1 MAANTR
7 TVAAA
12 IAELTRALAEAGVET
27 PARDARLLV
36 AAATGASTASLISRP
51 ERELTLEEIEKLNAF
66 KAQRVGRE
74 PVSRILGARAF
85 YGREFALSPAT
96 LDPRPDTETLIEE
109 VLALADENGW
119 RERPIRI
126 LDIGTGTGCL
136 LLTLLTEL
144 PLSTGLGTDI
154 SPAALEIA
162 GANAHHLGVEKR
174 ASFELR
180 NGLEGVEGPF
190 DLVVSN
196 PPYIATAEIASLAP
210 EVREFDPQGA
220 LDGGADGLD
229 LYRQIIPGLRGV
241 VRSGWVV
248 FEVGAGQAE
257 SVAEMLRQS
266 AAGHTPGQIRQRAD
280 LGGHI
285 RSVAT
290 QIHL

>member
-1 MAANTR
+1 MAADSR
-7 TVAAA
+7 TVGAA
-12 IAELTRALAEAGVET
+12 IAELTRVLAEAGVET

-51 ERELTLEEIEKLNAF
+51 ERELTAEQSETLKAF
-66 KAQRVGRE
+66 AAQRAGRE
-74 PVSRILGARAF
+74 PVSRILGSRAF
-85 YGREFALSPAT
+85 FGREFALSPAT
-96 LDPRPDTETLIEE
+96 LDPRPDTETVIEE
-109 VLALADENGW
+109 ALALADANGW
-119 RERPIRI
+119 RTRPIRI

-136 LLTLLTEL
+136 LLTLLAEL

-154 SPAALEIA
+154 SAPALEIA
-162 GANAHHLGVEKR
+162 KANAHHLGVGER
-174 ASFELR
+174 ASFELH
-180 NGLEGVEGPF
+180 NGLEGVDGPF

-196 PPYIATAEIASLAP
+196 PPYIATGEIASLEP

-220 LDGGADGLD
+220 LDGGPDGLD
-229 LYRQIIPGLRGV
+229 LYRQIIPALRGV

-248 FEVGAGQAE
+248 FEVGTGQAE

-266 AAGHTPGQIRQRAD
+266 AAGHTAGEIRQRAD